1 MRPKVHESCFV
12 HRTAVI
18 VGDVT
23 IEENCGIWPHAV
35 IRGDEA
41 PVIIGRNSNVQD
53 CCVIHVTT
61 DTPTRLGENVSLG
74 HGCVVHGAT
83 IEDNVIVGMNAT
95 VLNRAV
101 VGRGS
106 VIAAGAVV
114 KEGTRIPPGSL
125 VAGVPGKIVR
135 ENDAS
140 LEGHAAH
147 NAATYVNLARRH
159 GAGEFPEHRQP

>member
-1 MRPKVHESCFV
+1 MKPKVHETCYV

-23 IEENCGIWPHAV
+23 ISENCGIWPHAV
-35 IRGDEA
+35 VRGDES
-41 PVIIGRNSNVQD
+41 PIFIGKNSNVQD

-61 DTPTRLGENVSLG
+61 DTPTRIGENVSLG

-83 IEDNVIVGMNAT
+83 IEDNVIVGMKAT

-114 KEGTRIPPGSL
+114 KEGAIIPPGSL
-125 VAGVPGKIVR
+125 VAGVPGKVVR
-135 ENDAS
+135 ESDPS
-140 LEGHAAH
+140 LEAYAIK
-147 NAATYVNLARRH
+147 NAETYVDLAKRH
-159 GAGEFPEHRQP
+159 KSGEFSEHM